1 MGGHLDW
8 VFLDIGGPIY
18 SDEPY
23 RLAIRDALRELG
35 ATFSDGEYEAEYER
49 CRAAQRGSFKRRL
62 TRRFLGEG
70 GDVREVTRLASTR
83 WQYRPDSLY
92 PDVLPVLQQL
102 SARYRLGVV
111 ANQQST
117 VRAALERDGLAGFF
131 EAWAVSEDLGVEKP
145 DPRIFEHA
153 LSVAG
158 ADPARSA
165 MAGDRLDYDIEPA
178 RRAGMT
184 TIWVLRGEAPAA
196 PSEEQLAVPDA
207 AVESLAELPEALDLL
222 GGPNRG

>member
-1 MGGHLDW
+1 VSRHLDW

-35 ATFSDGEYEAEYER
+35 ATFSDEEYEAEYER
-49 CRAAQRGSFKRRL
+49 CRAAQRGSFKGRL

-70 GDVREVTRLASTR
+70 ADVREVTRLASTR

-92 PDVLPVLQQL
+92 ADVAPALQQL
-102 SARYRLGVV
+102 SVRYRLGVV

-117 VRAALERDGLAGFF
+117 VRGALERDGLAGFF
-131 EAWAVSEDLGVEKP
+131 QAWAVSEDLGVEKP

-158 ADPARSA
+158 ADPSRSA

-178 RRAGMT
+178 RRAGMAT
-184 TIWVLRGEAPAA
+184 VWVLRGEAPAE
-196 PSEEQLAVPDA
+196 PTEEQLAVPN
-207 AVESLAELPEALDLL
+207 AVVSSLAELPDALD
-222 GGPNRG
+222 RI

>member
-1 MGGHLDW
+1 MSIHLDW

-35 ATFSDGEYEAEYER
+35 ATFTDEEYEAEYER
-49 CRAAQRGSFKRRL
+49 CRAAQRGSFKGRL

-70 GDVREVTRLASTR
+70 ADVREVTTLASTR
-83 WQYRPDSLY
+83 WQYHPDSLY
-92 PDVLPVLQQL
+92 PDVLPALHQL
-102 SARYRLGVV
+102 SSRYRLGVV
-111 ANQQST
+111 ANQQSA
-117 VRAALERDGLAGFF
+117 VRAALERDGLVGFF

-158 ADPARSA
+158 AEASRSA

-178 RRAGMT
+178 RRAGMAT
-184 TIWVLRGEAPAA
+184 VWVLRGEAPAE
-196 PSEEQLAVPDA
+196 PTEEQLAMPDA
-207 AVESLAELPEALDLL
+207 AVASLAELPDALEHI
-222 GGPNRG
+222 